1 MHSTGL
7 SPESRDDK
15 PTPLR
20 VRDAPPRMQ
29 RLPIQHPEYRYPVSR
44 NPYWAKV
51 RDFPGRI
58 FSDND
63 TEVHPGKWREQFPV
77 LKNPADRTALASSD
91 ASASAKKPIHVE
103 IGCNGGHVILEWA
116 TRDPQG
122 CYLGLDWKF
131 KQIHRGAEKANK
143 RGLTNL
149 IFLRSH
155 AERIDYVFAPGEID
169 YLYLYFPD
177 PWAKKSQLKNR
188 YITANRL
195 EGLAKLVRKGG
206 TFHIKT
212 DHAGYFEWM
221 EDALAE
227 LQKRTSNDCPWKIVA
242 RSADLHAEHPEPTK
256 LEIPE
261 VTLFEKIFIKR
272 EIKINSLKLER
283 V

>member
-1 MHSTGL
+1 
-7 SPESRDDK
+7 
-15 PTPLR
+15 
-20 VRDAPPRMQ
+20 MQ

-51 RDFPGRI
+51 REFPGRI

-63 TEVHPGKWREQFPV
+63 TETLAGQWREQFPV
-77 LKNPADRTALASSD
+77 LKNPADRPAQQ
-91 ASASAKKPIHVE
+91 ASATRKPIHVE

-116 TRDPQG
+116 ARDPQG

-155 AERIDYVFAPGEID
+155 AERVEYVFAPGEID
-169 YLYLYFPD
+169 HLYLYFPD

-188 YITANRL
+188 FITADRL
-195 EGLAKLVRKGG
+195 EGLARIVRPGG

-221 EDALAE
+221 EAALAE
-227 LQKRTSNDCPWKIVA
+227 LEKRSGKAFPWKVIT
-242 RSADLHAEHPEPTK
+242 RSVDLHAEHPAPTK
-256 LEIPE
+256 LEIPD